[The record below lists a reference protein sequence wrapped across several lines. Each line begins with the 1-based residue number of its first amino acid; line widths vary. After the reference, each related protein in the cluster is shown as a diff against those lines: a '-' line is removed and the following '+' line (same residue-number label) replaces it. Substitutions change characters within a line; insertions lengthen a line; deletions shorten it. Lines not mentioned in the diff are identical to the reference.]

1 MTHAIALLVPFWVG
15 VAMGIV
21 YFTGLWVTV
30 KHLPD
35 SKRPFASLL
44 GSFLVRSSLLVTGFA
59 FLMNGRWE
67 PLAAALLGFFLARE
81 ILIRRLGWAGLR
93 RIPWKL
99 WP

>member
-1 MTHAIALLVPFWVG
+1 MTHAIALLVTFWVG

-81 ILIRRLGWAGLR
+81 ILIRRLGWNG
-93 RIPWKL
+93 
-99 WP
+99 